1 MATNKTIT
9 FDAPT
14 AFTDGSALPASGIAK
29 YEYGFSQTKGGPYTK
44 IIPDT
49 DFTTDANGHQTADV
63 DVSGFAFGTW
73 YVAGR
78 DTTTAQYGGM
88 SSGWSNEVSFTIDPK
103 TPSAPRNFSIA

>member
-1 MATNKTIT
+1 MATTKTIT

-44 IIPDT
+44 IVPDT
-49 DFTTDANGHQTADV
+49 DFTPDAAGHQTGTV

-73 YVAGR
+73 YAAVR
-78 DTTTAQYGGM
+78 DTVTAQYGGVA
-88 SSGWSNEVSFTIDPK
+88 SAWSNEVSFTVDPK
-103 TPSAPRNFSIA
+103 TPEAPRNFSIA